1 MGLTPFQLVLPAR
14 TIFGWGK
21 VGEIGSEAKKLGK
34 RALVVTGRSFLRT
47 SGVLDQL
54 VQALGEAGVEAV
66 LFSQV
71 EAEPSLATVE
81 EGRTLLAEEGCD
93 LVIGAGGGSGM
104 DAAKAIAGLAREE
117 GQVKDYFAGRE
128 ITQPGLPWIA
138 VPTTAGTGAEATK
151 NSVLSHYE
159 SRVKKSIRS
168 DFWVADLVLWD
179 PQLSSHMPPELT
191 AATGMDALTQ
201 AIESYTSRWAN
212 PFTDG
217 LARRAISL
225 IGRNILLAYRE
236 GENREAREGMA
247 LGCYLAGIA
256 LTNARLGVVH
266 GLAHPLGILYKLPHG
281 LVCGVLLPYAMEYNL
296 RVAKRK
302 YADTAALMGLDT
314 GGLTSQ
320 EAARLA
326 LKRVRELNKK
336 MGLPPGLGELGLK
349 EEDFDFIIRETMP
362 SGSTAANPREVT
374 AAGVRAILKA
384 NLPG

>member
-1 MGLTPFQLVLPAR
+1 MRFILLG
-14 TIFGWGK
+14 GK
-21 VGEIGSEAKKLGK
+21 H
-34 RALVVTGRSFLRT
+34 
-47 SGVLDQL
+47 
-54 VQALGEAGVEAV
+54 
-66 LFSQV
+66 
-71 EAEPSLATVE
+71 
-81 EGRTLLAEEGCD
+81 
-93 LVIGAGGGSGM
+93 
-104 DAAKAIAGLAREE
+104 
-117 GQVKDYFAGRE
+117 
-128 ITQPGLPWIA
+128 QPGLPWIA
-138 VPTTAGTGAEATK
+138 VPTTAGTGAEATAPF
-151 NSVLSHYE
+151 SAYE
-159 SRVKKSIRS
+159 SRAKSIRS

-336 MGLPPGLGELGLK
+336 MGLPPGLGEQGSRRKTLTLS
-349 EEDFDFIIRETMP
+349 
-362 SGSTAANPREVT
+362 SGKPCFFHRRQPREVT